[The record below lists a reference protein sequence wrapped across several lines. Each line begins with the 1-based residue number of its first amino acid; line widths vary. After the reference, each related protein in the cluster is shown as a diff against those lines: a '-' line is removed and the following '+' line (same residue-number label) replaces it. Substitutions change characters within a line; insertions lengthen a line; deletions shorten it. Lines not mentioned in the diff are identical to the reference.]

1 MTYVKRTA
9 LFIIVTIIFIL
20 ISTFCISAT
29 VVSQSHISDRTLD
42 KYRKVQEKEYVTELR
57 GYLAKQG
64 YYNSGVTLT
73 SVTDAEGSRTY
84 TATIHHA
91 GIDRLTEDERTDL
104 KRQIAALSSATEGRI
119 IHEFLLLNY

>member
-9 LFIIVTIIFIL
+9 LFITVTIIFTL
-20 ISTFCISAT
+20 ITTFCISAT
-29 VVSQSHISDRTLD
+29 VVSQSHISDRDLHE
-42 KYRKVQEKEYVTELR
+42 YRKAKEKEYVTELR

-64 YYNSGVTLT
+64 YHNSGVTLT
-73 SVTDAEGSRTY
+73 SVTDTEGGRTY

-104 KRQIAALSSATEGRI
+104 KRQLASISSVTEGRI